1 MLKLNYTYLEI
12 QTGHTKWPT
21 MDKYIFYSIF
31 YTSKHALPFPITRV
45 FYSLPIPNLNTS
57 HSVLSK

>member
-21 MDKYIFYSIF
+21 MDKYIFYFINQPEEVQNIA
-31 YTSKHALPFPITRV
+31 KPV
-45 FYSLPIPNLNTS
+45 
-57 HSVLSK
+57 VQ